1 MAWKILIVDDDQ
13 TFLDFLKGG
22 LELHGHEV
30 STSAS
35 GSEAIKQIMGHRYD
49 LLVSDYKMPGMDG
62 KALYQLVKSV
72 NPALA
77 DRVIFITGAP
87 FERKMIRFFSSTN
100 CTFLTKPLKLES
112 LIEAIEKV
120 AKNPS

>member
-1 MAWKILIVDDDQ
+1 MNILVVDDDES
-13 TFLDFLKGG
+13 LLSFLKKG

-30 STSAS
+30 STSTS
-35 GSEAIKQIMGHRYD
+35 GSEAIKQIMGQRYD
-49 LLVSDYKMPGMDG
+49 LVVSDYLMPGMDG
-62 KALYQLVKSV
+62 MALYRLVKSV

-77 DRVIFITGAP
+77 DKMIFITGAP
-87 FERKMIRFFSSTN
+87 FERKLISFFTSTK

-120 AKNPS
+120 AKNPN